1 MAYANCNGNWEYV
14 PKVFSSYFPFSF
26 IFIGAYLRT
35 CFSTSYSFQS
45 ISTTMFGLISSR
57 FNAITSQILQF
68 THLHFGSLVTIITLA
83 QTLISISSLLG
94 FIFSGNSFRVSPI
107 IVDAFHGRDASICWL
122 WTATSFLCV

>member
-1 MAYANCNGNWEYV
+1 
-14 PKVFSSYFPFSF
+14 
-26 IFIGAYLRT
+26 
-35 CFSTSYSFQS
+35 
-45 ISTTMFGLISSR
+45 MFGLISSR

-107 IVDAFHGRDASICWL
+107 IVDAFHGRAASIC
-122 WTATSFLCV
+122 